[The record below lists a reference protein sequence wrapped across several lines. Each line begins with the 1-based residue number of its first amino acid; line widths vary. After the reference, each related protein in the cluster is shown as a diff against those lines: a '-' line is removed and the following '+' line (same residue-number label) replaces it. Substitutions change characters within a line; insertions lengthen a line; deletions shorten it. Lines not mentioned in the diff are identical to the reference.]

1 MKSLNEF
8 LNESYSG
15 PESINFK
22 KELELGSDNVYVTYK
37 YKGKVETISVQSKPL
52 KSYPEWAIKNDKKMY
67 KIINKNVK
75 GVTFKESETSG
86 IVSLFLKGEF
96 DITFDDSLL
105 HGSGKNNNLMLL
117 SGLDDFNSDLVIRCS
132 TDYLKYG
139 DVTYHD
145 DPAN

>member
-15 PESINFK
+15 PESVNFK

-37 YKGKVETISVQSKPL
+37 YKGKVDSVSVHSKPL
-52 KSYPEWAIKNDKKMY
+52 DSYPEFAIKDDKKMY
-67 KIINKNVK
+67 DVINKEVK
-75 GVTFKESETSG
+75 GVTFKESKTSG
-86 IVSLFLKGEF
+86 VVSLFIKGEF
-96 DITFDDSLL
+96 DITFDS
-105 HGSGKNNNLMLL
+105 KNNKLMYL